1 MPLLPGP
8 TEPNL
13 TLFERIAMTTLREFS
28 QINHFEPSVPTQPP
42 PRRWPVKII
51 WPAEAKIAVVGG
63 QWRRLKSGQIE
74 ATYHTLQEL
83 ELGITVSA
91 WLKEWSGAPAV
102 DQMEQSALF

>member
-1 MPLLPGP
+1 
-8 TEPNL
+8 
-13 TLFERIAMTTLREFS
+13 
-28 QINHFEPSVPTQPP
+28 
-42 PRRWPVKII
+42 
-51 WPAEAKIAVVGG
+51 VVGG

-91 WLKEWSGAPAV
+91 WLKEWAGAPAV